1 VAALTHRTT
10 KYMHKDQYFSEMRGH
25 TAIETQAEISK
36 TPALYVLF
44 QIQISNAEK
53 NIRAKYAIEFSKF
66 LYKLYPSKTLL
77 ISPDLISSSKQ
88 NTKTKINLS
97 QFFLKYTI
105 SPTLL
110 IKAVSGV

>member
-1 VAALTHRTT
+1 M
-10 KYMHKDQYFSEMRGH
+10 KGH
-25 TAIETQAEISK
+25 TAIETQAESSK

-44 QIQISNAEK
+44 QIQISNAEN

-77 ISPDLISSSKQ
+77 ISPDRITSSNQ
-88 NTKTKINLS
+88 NKKTKINLS

-110 IKAVSGV
+110 IQAVSGQTQHVITFNKFIFFFK

>member
-1 VAALTHRTT
+1 
-10 KYMHKDQYFSEMRGH
+10 M
-25 TAIETQAEISK
+25 ETQAEISK

-44 QIQISNAEK
+44 QIQISNAEN

-77 ISPDLISSSKQ
+77 ISPTRFLHPSKTRKPKLI
-88 NTKTKINLS
+88 
-97 QFFLKYTI
+97 FLNYTI
-105 SPTLL
+105 SLTLL